1 MRLTLSK
8 ALALALVAFALPA
21 CNRTATD
28 AEEAAS
34 KGGTA
39 DQAKEAGE
47 KARSP
52 NSGT

>member
-8 ALALALVAFALPA
+8 ALALALVAWLLPG
-21 CNRTATD
+21 CERTATD

-39 DQAKEAGE
+39 DQAK
-47 KARSP
+47 KADSKQDK
-52 NSGT
+52 

>member
-8 ALALALVAFALPA
+8 ALALALVAFVLPG

-34 KGGTA
+34 KGGIAGKT
-39 DQAKEAGE
+39 KEEESKTKSA
-47 KARSP
+47 S
-52 NSGT
+52 T